1 MALIWKYKT
10 LKGECIR
17 MKKIIFE
24 GCGTA
29 IVTPFSE
36 DGVNFEEFKRL
47 IEFQIAEG
55 VDAIIVCGTTGE
67 SSTMSKEEKEQAI
80 QFVVKTVKKRV
91 PVIAG
96 TGGNCTR
103 SAIEMSQ
110 YAESVGVDGLL
121 VVTPYYNKTTQA
133 GLIAHYSAIAKA
145 TSLPIILYNVPSRTG
160 VNILPS
166 TLLELAKIENIVA
179 VKEASS
185 NISQIAE
192 IASIC
197 GDQLTI
203 YSGNDDQ
210 VVPILSLGGKGVI
223 SVLSNVAPK
232 DTHEMVASYLSG
244 DIETA
249 KEIQLKTLPLS
260 KALFCEV
267 NPIPVKAAL
276 TMMGYNV
283 GIPRLPLIEMTESG
297 KERLKK
303 EMSTYGLI

>member
-17 MKKIIFE
+17 MKKIIFQ

-36 DGVNFEEFKRL
+36 NGVNFEEFKRL

-67 SSTMSKEEKEQAI
+67 SSTMTKEEKEQSI
-80 QFVVKTVKKRV
+80 QFVVETVKKRV

-145 TSLPIILYNVPSRTG
+145 TSLPMILYNVPSRTG

-197 GDQLTI
+197 KDQLTI

-210 VVPILSLGGKGVI
+210 IVPILSLGGKGVI

-232 DTHEMVASYLSG
+232 DTHKMVASYLSG
-244 DIETA
+244 DVETA
-249 KEIQLKTLPLS
+249 KELQLKTLPLS

-276 TMMGYNV
+276 TMMGYKV
-283 GIPRLPLIEMTESG
+283 GVPRLPLIEMTESG